1 MNTLESVLH
10 FGRDVSE
17 RERRASDKRA
27 KVAER
32 IAARQLTH
40 IKAETYA
47 SVVKGGRFGL
57 DPTRHD
63 PDIYELVAQRL
74 LEDRVEIKVHEISQM
89 LKGEGN
95 AKHPYRHVVTV
106 ATLKDWPK
114 NIEKTPTQNPEAFV
128 GQGGPLVGADVILVV
143 DQIYPPETPEPLA
156 A

>member
-1 MNTLESVLH
+1 MLH

-40 IKAETYA
+40 IQAETYA
-47 SVVKGGRFGL
+47 NVVKGGRFGL

-63 PDIYELVAQRL
+63 PGIYELVAQHL
-74 LEDRVEIKVHEISQM
+74 LEDRVEIKVHEISQKY
-89 LKGEGN
+89 KGEGYV
-95 AKHPYRHVVTV
+95 KHPVRHVVSV

-114 NIEKTPTQNPEAFV
+114 HIEKTPTQNPAAFI
-128 GQGGPLVGADVILVV
+128 GQAGPLVGADVILVV
-143 DQIYPPETPEPLA
+143 DQIYPPEPPEPLA